1 MTWEWVIFAVVVL
14 LLPLGLAAISAW
26 KEVRIRQMQDEPT
39 KDYSDD
45 DVIGTS

>member
-1 MTWEWVIFAVVVL
+1 MTWEWVIFTVVVL

-26 KEVRIRQMQDEPT
+26 KEVRMKQIQDESI